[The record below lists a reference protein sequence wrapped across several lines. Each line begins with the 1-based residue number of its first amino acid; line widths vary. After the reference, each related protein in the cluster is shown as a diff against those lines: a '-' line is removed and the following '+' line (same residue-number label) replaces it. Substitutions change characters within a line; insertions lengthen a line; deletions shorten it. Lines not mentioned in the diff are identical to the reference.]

1 VDSVRVISVACGDA
15 HMVCAGD
22 GGGLFGWGA
31 NSEGQCGL
39 GFKSPQVLRCERVR
53 GLDAVA
59 WVAAGSAHTVA
70 MTAEGQIFCWG
81 RDYEGQCGGGTGGG
95 GAVLQPR
102 EAKGGQW
109 NISEDTEGIEGLCG
123 VWAGGRQSVAVWDG
137 VLYSWGCG
145 GEGRLGLPPPLVLSG
160 HAASLTLY

>member
-1 VDSVRVISVACGDA
+1 
-15 HMVCAGD
+15 
-22 GGGLFGWGA
+22 
-31 NSEGQCGL
+31 
-39 GFKSPQVLRCERVR
+39 
-53 GLDAVA
+53 
-59 WVAAGSAHTVA
+59 
-70 MTAEGQIFCWG
+70 FCWG

-145 GEGRLGLPPPLVLSG
+145 GEGRLGLPPPPRTKWTRRVPHPVLIG
-160 HAASLTLY
+160 HAASLTPY